1 MIKKIRIYGM
11 AVIALS
17 LHSLAWAADEKVSP
31 GLGSSL
37 WALFIENAFGLT
49 IFFILASAIIGAIV
63 KNRKRDG
70 VLKSFDG
77 YPVVVTLEDGRRI
90 WGELKVYPS
99 GMEISYKKPVDDP
112 SGHQEAS
119 FFLHQN
125 EYSAIRSIHRPL
137 GDLST
142 KLNNRRKRDLEK
154 YIRPSI
160 QRKLSRFFVIQFS
173 ILRDAIIQAFSLF
186 VGQAKTRMD
195 GGSFGSVLQTQDK
208 HITELG
214 KTMIGSV
221 NLAHDPIFESLFGQG
236 CITEIK
242 EGSGWREIVGTL
254 REYSSDWLFLLQA
267 GWPQKIEL
275 KIDSPEEIITG
286 DAIEVVYENKHLIIR
301 NTSNS
306 LVEVVDINCHETAI
320 NMKTKDILPNQ
331 KLTIPLSW
339 QGGTLFITF
348 YHLKPGDLILPRS
361 KAIIRH
367 RAPKTKKSLLEQIGF
382 K

>member
-1 MIKKIRIYGM
+1 MIKNIRSCCV
-11 AVIALS
+11 AVIAIS
-17 LHSLAWAADEKVSP
+17 LHSMAWAADENVRS
-31 GLGSSL
+31 GLGTSL
-37 WALFIENAFGLT
+37 WALLIENAFGLT

-63 KNRKRDG
+63 KNRKRDR

-77 YPVVVTLEDGRRI
+77 YPVVLTLEDDRRI

-99 GMEISYKKPVDDP
+99 GMEICYEKPVDDA

-119 FFLHQN
+119 FFLYQN
-125 EYSAIRSIHRPL
+125 EFSAIRSIHRPID
-137 GDLST
+137 DLSS
-142 KLNNRRKRDLEK
+142 KLNKRRKRDLEK
-154 YIRPSI
+154 YIRHSI
-160 QRKLSRFFVIQFS
+160 QRRLARFFVIQFS

-186 VGQAKTRMD
+186 VGQAKNRV
-195 GGSFGSVLQTQDK
+195 GRGAVGSVLQTQDK
-208 HITELG
+208 QITELG

-254 REYSSDWLFLLQA
+254 REYSPDWVLLLQA

-275 KIDSPEEIITG
+275 KVDSPDESISSEFVK
-286 DAIEVVYENKHLIIR
+286 VVYEDKKLIIR
-301 NTSNS
+301 NTSKS
-306 LVEVVDINCHETAI
+306 LIEIVDINCHETAI
-320 NMKTKDILPNQ
+320 KMKIRDILPNQ
-331 KLTIPLSW
+331 KLTVPLNW
-339 QGGTLFITF
+339 QGGTLFITL
-348 YHLKPGDLILPRS
+348 YHHKPGDLILPRN

-367 RAPKTKKSLLEQIGF
+367 RAPKTKSSLLEQIGI